1 MLKAS
6 GFVFEQHK
14 KNGIPHDK
22 FAYYFI
28 ESGLI
33 LNDKNHWITFHGG
46 MDFGYLYRLFS
57 GKKLPKT
64 SDDFKNELDLFFV
77 NYYDCKEIKKEL
89 TITGSLKN
97 VAKELGV
104 DRIGTMHQAGSDAQV
119 TLDVYFKLRQ
129 KVRAIWNFDSE
140 QDITQ
145 RLKGKVYGVSDTTF
159 NEDSHYLENYKTFAS
174 KSQFTDS
181 TGYVNLRM
189 LHSGKTS
196 STPTGGN
203 SHSSHQI
210 QHPHSS
216 SAGGMLSTQS
226 MHFNNRQSQFAHTP
240 TMEMDMGS
248 SQGLDRGMMNSMHSM
263 GSQQN
268 MPQQFYSGMMQANS
282 VNLPQQNFNH
292 EFVPQAHL
300 GQLPNPINPV
310 GLNQQNPLGQ
320 QMIYLQQQQ
329 PMMNQAMSGFEGD
342 DMMGH
347 QQNQQFNR
355 GMVMHPQMQGQAY
368 VGNYNQGNFSYQQQ

>member
-6 GFVFEQHK
+6 GFLFEDHK
-14 KNGIPHDK
+14 KKGIPHDK

-64 SDDFKNELDLFFV
+64 SDDFKNELDLYFI

-89 TITGSLKN
+89 TMTGSLKN

-104 DRIGTMHQAGSDAQV
+104 DRFGTMHQAGSDAQV
-119 TLDVYFKLRQ
+119 TLSVYFKLRQ
-129 KVRAIWNFDSE
+129 KVRQIWSFDSE

-159 NEDSHYLENYKTFAS
+159 NEDSHYLENYKSYAS

-181 TGYVNLRM
+181 TGYVNLRL

-196 STPTGGN
+196 TQPQAAN

-216 SAGGMLSTQS
+216 SAGGMLNTQGI
-226 MHFNNRQSQFAHTP
+226 HFNNRMSQQYAHTP
-240 TMEMDMGS
+240 TMEMDMPGT
-248 SQGLDRGMMNSMHSM
+248 QGLERGMINNMHSL
-263 GSQQN
+263 GSQPN
-268 MPQQFYSGMMQANS
+268 MQQPQFYTNMMQPNN
-282 VNLPQQNFNH
+282 VNMTQPGFSH
-292 EFVPQAHL
+292 EFVPQHHMS
-300 GQLPNPINPV
+300 QLPNQHAVNM
-310 GLNQQNPLGQ
+310 NQQNPLGQ
-320 QMIYLQQQQ
+320 PLIYVPQQ
-329 PMMNQAMSGFEGD
+329 
-342 DMMGH
+342 
-347 QQNQQFNR
+347 
-355 GMVMHPQMQGQAY
+355 
-368 VGNYNQGNFSYQQQ
+368 